1 MFPEMSRLNRRQAAL
16 ALLLPAV
23 APFSHAQG
31 FPNRPLRIVSTA
43 AAGTGPDIA
52 ARQMAPLLAEVLRQP
67 VIVENKPGA
76 NGIVAAGEVLK
87 APRDG
92 YTLLSANIS
101 NILHDLLKPEAN
113 LRFGQNWL
121 PVTDLTAGPLIL
133 VVHPS
138 VAARS
143 VKELV
148 DLGRANPKL
157 LNYGSG
163 GPGSLIQLTGERL
176 KQAARF
182 EMTEVPYKSLGAD
195 IADLIGGQLQVGF
208 TVWGVAGQHVR
219 GGRLRALAV
228 ASNQRIPL
236 AADIPTLAEA
246 GVPGIVATGWNGI
259 FAPAGTPDEVVK
271 ALSQAIGTAVSRPAF
286 QEFFQRDGSEIG
298 GKPLEQFRSYLNAE
312 KAAWGKIIQD
322 AGIRVD

>member
-1 MFPEMSRLNRRQAAL
+1 MSVLNRRRAAL
-16 ALLLPAV
+16 ALLLPAL
-23 APFSHAQG
+23 APAARAQA
-31 FPNRPLRIVSTA
+31 FPSRPIRIVSTA
-43 AAGTGPDIA
+43 APGTGPDIA
-52 ARQMAPLLAEVLRQP
+52 ARQMAPLLSEILRQP
-67 VIVENKPGA
+67 VVVENKPGA
-76 NGIVAAGEVLK
+76 NGIVAASEVLK

-92 YTLLSANIS
+92 YTLLGANIS
-101 NILHDLLKPEAN
+101 NILHDLLKPDVN
-113 LRFGQNWL
+113 LRFGQTWL
-121 PVTDLTAGPLIL
+121 PVTDLTAGPLVL

-148 DLGRANPKL
+148 ELGRANPKL

-195 IADLIGGQLQVGF
+195 IADLLGGQLQVGF
-208 TVWGVAGQHVR
+208 TVWGVAGQHIR
-219 GGRLRALAV
+219 SGRLRALAV
-228 ASNQRIPL
+228 ASSQRIPL
-236 AADIPTLAEA
+236 AADVPTLAEA

-259 FAPAGTPDEVVK
+259 FAPAGTPDEVVR
-271 ALSQAIGTAVSRPAF
+271 ALSQAIGTAVSRPAY

-298 GKPLEQFRSYLNAE
+298 GKPVEQFRTFLNTE
-312 KAAWGKIIQD
+312 RTAWGRIIQD
-322 AGIRVD
+322 ANIRLD